1 MRKLCL
7 VLLMLSAGIFLPGCA
22 QTYTVAPEP
31 KCLSGIDL
39 DTAMKA
45 SELALVRMNFVID
58 KADANLAIMTTRP
71 MSGAQFF
78 EFWRKDNV
86 GGYNNAMSNMHSIQ
100 RTVELG
106 FTGKQGEIC
115 IVCKVQMERLSIPEK
130 DIDSAGR
137 VYSIFSRSGDTK
149 QNLAINEKQREK
161 MQWIDIGRDYGL
173 ESVILKRIDKEIA
186 KSLVKGKKKQ

>member
-7 VLLMLSAGIFLPGCA
+7 VLLMLSAVVLLQGCA
-22 QTYTVAPEP
+22 QKYNVAPES

-78 EFWRKDNV
+78 ELWRKDNV
-86 GGYNNAMSNMHSIQ
+86 GGYNTALASLHSIQ

-106 FTGKQGEIC
+106 FAGKQGEIC
-115 IVCKVQMERLSIPEK
+115 IVCKVKVERLSIPEK

-137 VYSIFSRSGDTK
+137 VYSMFSRSRDTR
-149 QNLAINEKQREK
+149 QNLAINETQREK
-161 MQWIDIGRDYGL
+161 MEWIDIGRDYGL
-173 ESVILKRIDKEIA
+173 ESVILKRIDKQIA
-186 KSLVKGKKKQ
+186 TSLVKGNKKQ

>member
-7 VLLMLSAGIFLPGCA
+7 VLLMFAAVILVQGCA
-22 QTYTVAPEP
+22 QKYNVAPEA

-39 DTAMKA
+39 DTAMKGA
-45 SELALVRMNFVID
+45 ELALVRMNFIID

-78 EFWRKDNV
+78 ELWRKDNV
-86 GGYNNAMSNMHSIQ
+86 GGYNAAMANLHSIQ

-115 IVCKVQMERLSIPEK
+115 IVCKVKVERLSIPEK

-137 VYSIFSRSGDTK
+137 VYSMFSSSDRTE
-149 QNLAINEKQREK
+149 QNLAINEEQRAK
-161 MQWIDIGRDYGL
+161 MDWIDIGRDYGL
-173 ESVILKRIDKEIA
+173 ESVILKRIDTQIA
-186 KSLVKGKKKQ
+186 KSLVKGTKK